1 MAGTNSSSALTG
13 SPGQGAVLLSAR
25 PIVNTRAPPVLAM
38 RFLLQYAASWS
49 TKLGNPDAI
58 AAC

>member
-13 SPGQGAVLLSAR
+13 SPGQGAVPLSAR
-25 PIVNTRAPPVLAM
+25 LSFDTRAPLVLAM

-49 TKLGNPDAI
+49 T
-58 AAC
+58 